1 MVFVPGM
8 TKPKETKIQSIA
20 TSVVTLSPP
29 TAATVTSITGGQ
41 AIQQQ
46 ITMMQHQQ
54 LRKQQQQQQQL
65 SHQLNQ
71 QSKNQLQNVMEQSKI
86 IKIDAQP
93 DHHHHH
99 HDQINQQKHQLQTLL
114 DMQKSIIITNHAQH
128 QSHATLQQL
137 SDHQLI
143 EASQESLPITILR
156 TSSQN
161 IGLNGGVHIHQ
172 LSASG
177 DQHSIVY

>member
-1 MVFVPGM
+1 MS
-8 TKPKETKIQSIA
+8 KPKEAKVQSIP

-54 LRKQQQQQQQL
+54 LRKQQQQQHQVIQQP
-65 SHQLNQ
+65 
-71 QSKNQLQNVMEQSKI
+71 KTI
-86 IKIDAQP
+86 ITKIDAQP
-93 DHHHHH
+93 DHHQ
-99 HDQINQQKHQLQTLL
+99 DQINQQKNQLQTLL
-114 DMQKSIIITNHAQH
+114 EMQKSIIITNHAQH
-128 QSHATLQQL
+128 QSHATLQQIG
-137 SDHQLI
+137 DQQLI
-143 EASQESLPITILR
+143 EASQEGLPITIFR

-161 IGLNGGVHIHQ
+161 IGLNAGVHIHQ
-172 LSASG
+172 LSAST